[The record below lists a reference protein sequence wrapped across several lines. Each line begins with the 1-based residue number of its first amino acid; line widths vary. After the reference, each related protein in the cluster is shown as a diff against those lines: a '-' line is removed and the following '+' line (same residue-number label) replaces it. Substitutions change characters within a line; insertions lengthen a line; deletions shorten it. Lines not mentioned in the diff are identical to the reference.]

1 MALMNLEVH
10 INFENYFRLQSNPF
24 YLGSAVSR
32 AFHTIMPL
40 ACLKTLNPV
49 KTVLSHVSLSQG
61 KGGSESPS

>member
-1 MALMNLEVH
+1 MALTNLELH
-10 INFENYFRLQSNPF
+10 INFENDFQLQSSPF

-40 ACLKTLNPV
+40 ACHKNLNPV
-49 KTVLSHVSLSQG
+49 KTIFSHVSLSQG